1 MLKRMI
7 NLVKG
12 GYDDVTG
19 RCNVNPPA
27 SQSGPSISSPNAPAK
42 APGFVVSLGEDVI
55 PVPKGATPTPVI
67 NDADKVTGLG
77 YTGGSGG
84 NGLSPD
90 GTGVRIM
97 NPTSEY
103 PNGYVTYMRGQQGA
117 NPSTGKPISD
127 SDPMR
132 HIPLSPPK
140 PVLLPNP

>member
-1 MLKRMI
+1 MTTSGAPVRSI
-7 NLVKG
+7 DFFAECSAEVSRVCG
-12 GYDDVTG
+12 QS
-19 RCNVNPPA
+19 RRRRNPCA
-27 SQSGPSISSPNAPAK
+27 
-42 APGFVVSLGEDVI
+42 
-55 PVPKGATPTPVI
+55 KGATPTPVI
-67 NDADKVTGLG
+67 NDAGKVTGLG

-90 GTGVRIM
+90 VTGVRIM